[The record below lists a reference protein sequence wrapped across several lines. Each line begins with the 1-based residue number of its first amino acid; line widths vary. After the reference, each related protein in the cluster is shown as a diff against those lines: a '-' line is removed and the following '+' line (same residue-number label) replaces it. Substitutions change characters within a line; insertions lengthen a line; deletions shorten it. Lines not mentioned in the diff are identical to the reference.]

1 MPQDSRSLD
10 QLPDEGPA
18 ADGHDRQTRIV
29 VVLLAMVLVIGSV
42 VVLVLLAMQRSA
54 APEAPASSGAPIST
68 ADPTDP
74 PTDEGTAD
82 GLDAALA
89 DLDASRSTLA
99 TAITS
104 GETLLA
110 ATEGQVAEDG
120 TRDGLADALTTARDT
135 LADDVDLA
143 RISDVQSAA
152 TRARAT
158 TANVQHAAGLVADS
172 HEEWLGQQA
181 VTPDPDAPAPPV
193 DPVPLPVPTGPGDVP
208 GPVTPPD
215 RTPRPGPDPIPV
227 PDHQR

>member
-10 QLPDEGPA
+10 HLPDEGPA

-29 VVLLAMVLVIGSV
+29 VVLLAMVLVIGLV
-42 VVLVLLAMQRSA
+42 VVLVLLAMQRPNDPA
-54 APEAPASSGAPIST
+54 TPESIGAPTST

-104 GETLLA
+104 GEDLLA
-110 ATEGQVAEDG
+110 ATDGQVAEDV
-120 TRDGLADALTTARDT
+120 TRDGLADALTTARGV
-135 LADDVDLA
+135 LAEDVDTA
-143 RISDVQSAA
+143 RVSDVQSAA

-172 HEEWLGQQA
+172 HEEWLGEQA
-181 VTPDPDAPAPPV
+181 VTPDPVDPASPV
-193 DPVPLPVPTGPGDVP
+193 NPVPLPTDRATLP
-208 GPVTPPD
+208 GPTSPPD
-215 RTPRPGPDPIPV
+215 RTPRPGPDPIPI
-227 PDHQR
+227 PDNQN